1 MSLERCEK
9 MIRSII
15 IAILSLGLIGVGY
28 WGYKEH
34 EEKNAL
40 LIHAENNYQR
50 SFHELTY
57 HMDLLHDKIGTSLA
71 MNSSKRLSPQ
81 FVDIWR
87 ITSEALNNVGQLPLS
102 LLPFNKTEEFLS
114 QIGDFTYRTAIRNLD
129 DDPLTEDEFK
139 TLEDLYEQ
147 SEHIKN
153 ELRQVQHTVLK
164 ENLRWMDV
172 ELVLATEDEQV
183 DNTIIDGFK
192 TVEEKVGEF
201 SETYKSMSLL
211 GNVQEEHDFSHVKGA
226 KKNEQEIE
234 QFSRNLF
241 QLDDEIGVK
250 IVKSGKDAKVPTY
263 TVTYEDGKNVY
274 MDITEKGGYPLQILV
289 DREIKEA
296 QLSLNDGL
304 LEAESYIEEFGYTD
318 MIPIQSQQYDNI
330 GLFTFVREKDD
341 VRIYDESLM
350 IKVALDDG
358 EIIGLN
364 AYNYVLNNKEKDIK
378 DEKLTEEEAR
388 KFVNE
393 KVQIEDVHKAY
404 ITNEI
409 NEEVLT
415 YEFLG
420 VLHDETYRIF
430 INAMDGTEE
439 RIEKLTDTEMNF
451 DVTL

>member
-1 MSLERCEK
+1 
-9 MIRSII
+9 MIRSLV
-15 IAILSLGLIGVGY
+15 IAVLSLSLIGVGY

-40 LIHAENNYQR
+40 LIHAENDYQR

-71 MNSSKRLSPQ
+71 MNSDKRLSPQ

-129 DDPLTEDEFK
+129 DDPLTEDEVK
-139 TLEDLYEQ
+139 TLESLYEQ
-147 SEHIKN
+147 AAEIKD
-153 ELRQVQHTVLK
+153 ELRQVQHTVLN

-172 ELVLATEDEQV
+172 ELALATEDEQV

-192 TVEEKVGEF
+192 TVEKKVEEF
-201 SETYKSMSLL
+201 SETYESMALL
-211 GNVQEEHDFSHVKGA
+211 SDIDEEHDFSHLKGK
-226 KKNEQEIE
+226 KKNESEIE
-234 QFSRNLF
+234 QFTRNLF
-241 QLDDEIGVK
+241 DLDENIDVN
-250 IVKSGKDAKVPTY
+250 IVKNGKEANVQAY
-263 TVTYEDGKNVY
+263 TVTYEDGKDVY
-274 MDITEKGGYPLQILV
+274 MDITETGGYPLQILV
-289 DREIKEA
+289 NREIDEQK
-296 QLSLNDGL
+296 LSLNDGML
-304 LEAESYIEEFGYTD
+304 KAEQYLEEFGYED

-330 GLFTFVREKDD
+330 GLFAFVREQDG
-341 VRIYDESLM
+341 VRIYDESIM

-364 AYNYVLNNKEKDIK
+364 AYNYVLNNKDKKINEP
-378 DEKLTEEEAR
+378 KLTEEEAR
-388 KFVNE
+388 EYVNE
-393 KVQIEDVHKAY
+393 KVQIEDVHQAF

-409 NEEVLT
+409 DEEVLT

-420 VLHDETYRIF
+420 VLNDETYRIF
-430 INAMDGTEE
+430 INAEDGTEE
-439 RIEKLTDTEMNF
+439 RIEKLTDTETNF
-451 DVTL
+451 DVML